1 MLHRTRHWQREEG
14 RERGTEGRETQR
26 REEEA
31 RLSWRRSWKRRKEG
45 RKKEGRTQKVERR
58 ARMSDPNGNEIQPVS
73 IEKERHR
80 VPK

>member
-1 MLHRTRHWQREEG
+1 MAPFVEKKKG
-14 RERGTEGRETQR
+14 R
-26 REEEA
+26 
-31 RLSWRRSWKRRKEG
+31 KKEG
-45 RKKEGRTQKVERR
+45 RKEGRTQKVEKR